1 MAFCSCGRQAVIKT
15 SWSDGHPGRRF
26 YGCIKQGPC
35 CRWIGWVDPPM
46 CPRSIQIIPGL
57 LRARNRHE
65 ASIQELTNEVAKLK
79 KYLKI
84 SWFVEFVWVKSTCI
98 YTVKQ
103 KKHIKVEV
111 IELSD
116 SSDAVSIEKGIEG
129 SSKPSIPPFGS
140 AKRPRTVPKNL
151 IDWYGYVGTWLPE
164 EGGVDEF
171 PAETDKEDEDCQKIV
186 KSPTPIFNAV
196 LGLPSKTTWATMV
209 KKMGIRGA
217 GNTGKGKEKYALSSS
232 SVSAGYIIEFML
244 EDLEAV
250 PADYVPAGHVLIS
263 ADRYRI
269 C

>member
-84 SWFVEFVWVKSTCI
+84 ICI
-98 YTVKQ
+98 PPFNMS
-103 KKHIKVEV
+103 KKMEV

-186 KSPTPIFNAV
+186 KSPTPIFNVV

-209 KKMGIRGA
+209 KKMGIRGV
-217 GNTGKGKEKYALSSS
+217 GNTGKGKEK
-232 SVSAGYIIEFML
+232 V
-244 EDLEAV
+244 
-250 PADYVPAGHVLIS
+250 
-263 ADRYRI
+263 
-269 C
+269 